1 MSINDPGLTFN
12 FGVANNGASNYY
24 FTSGS
29 DRVVDAIGGGPNLTP
44 QVNAGDTINFSVN
57 VSGHPFY
64 IKTSPTTG
72 TGNQAPGVTNN
83 GAVTGTISFTP
94 ATPGTYYYICQYHSS
109 MQGQIIVS
117 PNQVMCPAINIGA
130 LDDNS
135 MASSGGAFA
144 ERKVNYSDM
153 GEAIDLAIEH
163 NFGKLDNGQFFAQ
176 PNNRMLWY
184 EQSLTPK
191 ELKRPDF
198 QVSTRNFFCEQESK
212 WAFGDS
218 NDYFYEDKERDVKGK
233 DEYNNE

>member
-1 MSINDPGLTFN
+1 MFEAYLPEYGACFDKFPLSAFVWKTDYKEEELLPLSTIELWDSFS
-12 FGVANNGASNYY
+12 NNIQLWSKRLLKNC
-24 FTSGS
+24 
-29 DRVVDAIGGGPNLTP
+29 DVEIMLKGGGRMKGEYMFTIDSCHGD
-44 QVNAGDTINFSVN
+44 VNMIDTG
-57 VSGHPFY
+57 VSEVPSEH
-64 IKTSPTTG
+64 K
-72 TGNQAPGVTNN
+72 Q
-83 GAVTGTISFTP
+83 
-94 ATPGTYYYICQYHSS
+94 
-109 MQGQIIVS
+109 
-117 PNQVMCPAINIGA
+117 
-130 LDDNS
+130 
-135 MASSGGAFA
+135 
-144 ERKVNYSDM
+144 
-153 GEAIDLAIEH
+153 H